1 MVKAFSKQVLVFVV
15 VGLIVGYVLLK
26 QSCGMERMTD
36 GEDAVAAAQKEWD
49 SFVKLGFSE
58 ANAKDNPA
66 ASAALAKLNT
76 AKEAAA
82 STSSGKKSSVPV
94 SEETVY
100 IVLGIVGALIGAVL
114 LVILLQYAYRS
125 LTAPPAYQASPYGA
139 RRR

>member
-49 SFVKLGFSE
+49 SFVKLGFNE
-58 ANAKDNPA
+58 GNAKDNPG

-82 STSSGKKSSVPV
+82 STPSGKKSSV
-94 SEETVY
+94 SATETVY
-100 IVLGIVGALIGAVL
+100 ILLALVGALIGAVL